1 MACVKEINTFCR
13 TDTVILLLKKSSS
26 ILAVGKQKIF
36 MTYVLVK
43 NLGNPDQ
50 KSFSLQNLM
59 LQMKIGKKKLYF
71 SWKSNYWYK
80 NEDFAV

>member
-1 MACVKEINTFCR
+1 MCERDQHILQ
-13 TDTVILLLKKSSS
+13 DTYFGFIVEKSPS

-43 NLGNPDQ
+43 NLGNPHQ

-59 LQMKIGKKKLYF
+59 LQVKIGKKFIL
-71 SWKSNYWYK
+71 
-80 NEDFAV
+80 